1 MATTISNTD
10 RYPATP
16 GQLLEMMRSEDY
28 WPAKYRALGA
38 QEFTLKEFT
47 EDGDDLSVTSRRV
60 SPADLPNFA
69 KKIVGDKT
77 IVVQSERWRTD
88 GEGYA
93 CDFTV
98 TLEKV
103 PGGMTGWMKIVP
115 VGAKESD
122 WILEFTIKVAIPLL
136 GGKLEGTMK
145 RETEA
150 NLKKEFVFN
159 SSWLASH

>member
-10 RYPATP
+10 RYAGTP
-16 GQLLEMMRSEDY
+16 EHLLEMMRSEDY

-38 QEFTLKEFT
+38 LEFTLQEFTK
-47 EDGDDLSVTSRRV
+47 DGDDLAVTSRRV
-60 SPADLPNFA
+60 TPADLPNFA
-69 KKIVGDKT
+69 KKVVGDKT
-77 IVVQSERWRTD
+77 IVVQSERWRED
-88 GEGYA
+88 GAGYT

-103 PGGMTGWMKIVP
+103 PGGMTGWMRIVP
-115 VGAKESD
+115 VGASESD
-122 WILEFTIKVAIPLL
+122 WILEFTIKVGIPLI
-136 GGKLEGTMK
+136 GGKLEGTLK

-150 NLKKEFVFN
+150 SLKKEFAFN